1 MQRGEIHTELC
12 EKGNHRIYVLSIR
25 EIFLSSI
32 QSNVHFNTSS
42 ISETHKKINF
52 LECFFS
58 RVLKFWYLNKPIKSK
73 NQSFLELGSL
83 NLNTE
88 PSQT

>member
-12 EKGNHRIYVLSIR
+12 EKGNHRIYVLSVR

-52 LECFFS
+52 LECFFFKS
-58 RVLKFWYLNKPIKSK
+58 SEILVFEQTYQKQEPKFPRIR
-73 NQSFLELGSL
+73 
-83 NLNTE
+83 
-88 PSQT
+88 